1 MVPLSIVTDA
11 ATAVLLGGLLA
22 VGTLI
27 LLAAFPRWRTA
38 SLILR
43 VAPHVRDVVD
53 LPEGR
58 TERRWRMPVAGRG
71 LAFLRTAIAGIG
83 PGDAA
88 VAVRLA
94 QAGSRRDVA
103 SFRSRQLAAVV
114 LGLLVGALAT
124 LLLVLLGRMSVP
136 ALVLPA
142 VSAGIAGL
150 GADALLTVR
159 ARARVD
165 RIAEELPTVLEFFA
179 LCLSAGEGLRESLR
193 RVASVGSGEL
203 SAELR
208 SVMLAVGTG
217 STLAEALT
225 ECAQRLQIPAFS
237 RAVDQVVAALERG
250 APLASVLQAQAADA
264 REETKRDLIERAGRK
279 EILMLLPLVF
289 LILPLSIVFAVFPG
303 LVILRMGIG

>member
-1 MVPLSIVTDA
+1 MVPVSIVTDA

-71 LAFLRTAIAGIG
+71 LAILRTVLAGIG

-94 QAGSRRDVA
+94 QAGSHRDVA

-136 ALVLPA
+136 ALLLPA

-208 SVMLAVGTG
+208 GVMLAVG
-217 STLAEALT
+217 STLADALT

-237 RAVDQVVAALERG
+237 RAADQVVAALERG

-279 EILMLLPLVF
+279 EILMLLPRK
-289 LILPLSIVFAVFPG
+289 IV
-303 LVILRMGIG
+303 